1 MHTLQNGVCL
11 PSGVDGDSERRVCE
25 GEGGG
30 VVTPKII
37 FMPYISTYWVE
48 KEMREAINRWWNR
61 KDESWFRKAV
71 SYLRM
76 KKECYSGF

>member
-1 MHTLQNGVCL
+1 
-11 PSGVDGDSERRVCE
+11 
-25 GEGGG
+25 
-30 VVTPKII
+30 
-37 FMPYISTYWVE
+37 MPYISTYWVE

-76 KKECYSGF
+76 KKKRKNQQKRKRSKSCAPETA